1 MINKVEKLKKRAKKF
16 IKEKKVLV
24 ESCLLALGLLIA
36 QATPVLADINGETI
50 KNNLVNNFF
59 QPIYIVI
66 MGFLLLKEFAKK
78 SLGAIIITILI
89 GGIIGIFIFAPEAIN
104 TIINTLKGLVGM

>member
-1 MINKVEKLKKRAKKF
+1 MMNKVENLKERAKKF

-24 ESCLLALGLLIA
+24 ESCLIALGLLIA

-50 KNNLVNNFF
+50 KNNLMNNFF

-66 MGFLLLKEFAKK
+66 MGYLLLKEFAKK

-104 TIINTLKGLVGM
+104 MIISTLKGIVGM

>member
-1 MINKVEKLKKRAKKF
+1 MKKVENLKGRAKKF
-16 IKEKKVLV
+16 IKEKKGLV
-24 ESCLLALGLLIA
+24 ESCLLALGLWIA

-50 KNNLVNNFF
+50 KNNLVTNFF

-66 MGFLLLKEFAKK
+66 MGYLLLKEFARK

-89 GGIIGIFIFAPEAIN
+89 GGTIGIFIFAPEAIN
-104 TIINTLKGLVGM
+104 TIINTLKGVVGM